1 MRQEAR
7 EKSLERE
14 IIPSGCWGHA
24 KPSGDGEWEATKGG
38 TQKMSSMLLREFI
51 LTVGGGGTVE
61 PDVALKA
68 QRHPVWQLVERFL
81 DLSRKAGGIPWTAA
95 LPPLVLGHM

>member
-1 MRQEAR
+1 MGSHQRRNTEDVKYAF
-7 EKSLERE
+7 ERVY
-14 IIPSGCWGHA
+14 SNSW
-24 KPSGDGEWEATKGG
+24 
-38 TQKMSSMLLREFI
+38 
-51 LTVGGGGTVE
+51 GGGTVE

>member
-51 LTVGGGGTVE
+51 LTVGGG
-61 PDVALKA
+61 ALWS
-68 QRHPVWQLVERFL
+68 Q
-81 DLSRKAGGIPWTAA
+81 
-95 LPPLVLGHM
+95 M